1 MKANFKEGKLHR
13 LPKEEERDALIAC
26 QASIYKGDEINLI
39 FLLS

>member
-26 QASIYKGDEINLI
+26 PPSFYL
-39 FLLS
+39 